1 VAGAVVVVVV
11 GPKREGLIGMTSSE
25 RGADVLDAVRAAVDG
40 TTAGRVFGAPV
51 TADGIVLLP
60 VARVAGGGGGG
71 TGPVAEDGWPE
82 GTGGGFGTT
91 GRGLG
96 VFVIRNGKVM
106 WRPAIDVNRV
116 VLGGQV
122 VAVVALL
129 VLRSVL
135 RAGRCRGRK

>member
-1 VAGAVVVVVV
+1 
-11 GPKREGLIGMTSSE
+11 MTSAE
-25 RGADVLDAVRAAVDG
+25 HGADVLDAVRAAVDG
-40 TTAGRVFGAPV
+40 ATAGRVFGTPV
-51 TADGIVLLP
+51 SADGVVLLP

-71 TGPVAEDGWPE
+71 TGPATEEGRPE
-82 GTGGGFGTT
+82 GTGGGFGTS

-96 VFVIRNGKVM
+96 VFVIRDGKVM

-135 RAGRCRGRK
+135 RSGKFRGRK